1 MLEKIQEK
9 FYKKIREGLLD
20 QTSMEIPFKHFLM
33 GWFPNQRVEDQDFTR
48 ALLDFDKKYNLDHI
62 IILSG
67 KGSAAVRFWWEKGR
81 IQETN
86 NIKEN

>member
-20 QTSMEIPFKHFLM
+20 QTSMEIPFKHFLIE
-33 GWFPNQRVEDQDFTR
+33 WFPNQRVEDRDFTR

-67 KGSAAVRFWWEKGR
+67 KGAAAVRFWWQKDKIVE
-81 IQETN
+81 
-86 NIKEN
+86 ENDA

>member
-9 FYKKIREGLLD
+9 FYKSIRGGLLD

-33 GWFPNQRVEDQDFTR
+33 EWFPNQRVDDQVFTK

-62 IILSG
+62 IILGS
-67 KGSAAVRFWWEKGR
+67 KGSMAIRFWWQKGKLM
-81 IQETN
+81 EEN
-86 NIKEN
+86 NA

>member
-9 FYKKIREGLLD
+9 FYKKIREGLLCQID
-20 QTSMEIPFKHFLM
+20 VEIPFKYFLVE
-33 GWFPNQRVEDQDFTR
+33 WFPNQRVDDQVFTR

-67 KGSAAVRFWWEKGR
+67 KGAVAIRFWWQK
-81 IQETN
+81 N
-86 NIKEN
+86 KLMEN

>member
-1 MLEKIQEK
+1 MLEKTQEK

-20 QTSMEIPFKHFLM
+20 QISIEIPFKYFLM
-33 GWFPNQRVEDQDFTR
+33 EWFPNQRVEDQVFTR

-67 KGSAAVRFWWEKGR
+67 KGATAIRFWWQK
-81 IQETN
+81 
-86 NIKEN
+86 NILVEN